1 MTRSSLEGPSS
12 PCWPMVRPSLPQKE
26 ENRRENESGEG
37 GEGRAKASSDGSGYV
52 LISNR
57 EREREGGGE
66 GGEGRAKGRE
76 EEEAMVACRA
86 RLFSYALGIPLA
98 VYAEASSLKLGWS
111 KPVATFGRPN
121 F

>member
-1 MTRSSLEGPSS
+1 MPADGEAIASTERRKQEGKP
-12 PCWPMVRPSLPQKE
+12 K
-26 ENRRENESGEG
+26 
-37 GEGRAKASSDGSGYV
+37 RAAASDGSGYV
-52 LISNR
+52 LISNT
-57 EREREGGGE
+57 EREGGDE